1 MTSLLLTQR
10 SSTKIIFGLLCV
22 LFLNTVF
29 AQIEIPKIIDP
40 VTDITNTIDR
50 DDYVQLRKQIVRF
63 EDSTSNQIVVL
74 IIPTLGENDIR
85 EFGIKTL
92 EQNKIGQKGNDNGIL
107 LLIAKNDRKVSIE
120 VGYGLE
126 GVLTDAI
133 CEQII
138 RNEMLPEFKDGNYT
152 KGISAAIQTM
162 MLATK
167 GEYTAEKKNEN
178 NSGWFGVV
186 IVFAVILVAVF
197 GAARGRQYG
206 VTSSGYRRHNDWWG
220 GGFGG
225 GLGGGGGFGS
235 FGGSGGGSSWSGG
248 GGSFGGGG
256 ASGSW

>member
-1 MTSLLLTQR
+1 MISSLSTQR
-10 SSTKIIFGLLCV
+10 SSAKFIFGLLCV
-22 LFLNTVF
+22 LFLNAAF

-40 VTDITNTIDR
+40 VTDLTNTIDR
-50 DDYVQLRKQIVRF
+50 DDYVKLRKQIVRF

-107 LLIAKNDRKVSIE
+107 LLIVKDDRKVSIE

-138 RNEMLPEFKDGNYT
+138 RKEIRPEFRDGNYT

-162 MLATK
+162 MLATT
-167 GEYTAEKKNEN
+167 GEYTAEKKNEK
-178 NSGWFGVV
+178 NSGWYGVV
-186 IVFAVILVAVF
+186 IVLAVILSAIV
-197 GAARGRQYG
+197 GASRGRQYG
-206 VTSSGYRRHNDWWG
+206 VTSSGYRRHNNWWG

-225 GLGGGGGFGS
+225 GFGSVGGGGG
-235 FGGSGGGSSWSGG
+235 GGWSAGGGR
-248 GGSFGGGG
+248 FGGGG

>member
-1 MTSLLLTQR
+1 MISSLSTQR
-10 SSTKIIFGLLCV
+10 SSAKFIFGLLCV
-22 LFLNTVF
+22 LFLNAAF

-40 VTDITNTIDR
+40 VTDLTNTIDR
-50 DDYVQLRKQIVRF
+50 DDYVKLRKQIVRF

-107 LLIAKNDRKVSIE
+107 LLIVKDDRKVSIE

-138 RNEMLPEFKDGNYT
+138 RKEIRPEFRDGNYT

-167 GEYTAEKKNEN
+167 GEYTAEKKNEK
-178 NSGWFGVV
+178 NSGWYGVV
-186 IVFAVILVAVF
+186 IVLAVILSAIV
-197 GAARGRQYG
+197 GASRGRQYG
-206 VTSSGYRRHNDWWG
+206 VTSSGYRRHNNWWG

-225 GLGGGGGFGS
+225 GFGSVGGGGG
-235 FGGSGGGSSWSGG
+235 GGWSAGGGR
-248 GGSFGGGG
+248 FGGGG

>member
-1 MTSLLLTQR
+1 MTSLFLTQR
-10 SSTKIIFGLLCV
+10 SSAKITFGLLCV
-22 LFLNTVF
+22 LFLNTAF
-29 AQIEIPKIIDP
+29 AQIDIPKIIDP
-40 VTDITNTIDR
+40 VTDLTNTIDR

-74 IIPTLGENDIR
+74 MIPTLGENDIR

-92 EQNKIGQKGNDNGIL
+92 ELNKIGQKGKDNGIL
-107 LLIAKNDRKVSIE
+107 LLIAKDDRKVSIE

-133 CEQII
+133 CDQII
-138 RNEMLPEFKDGNYT
+138 RNEIRPEFKDGNYT
-152 KGISAAIQTM
+152 KGISAAIQTII
-162 MLATK
+162 LVTK
-167 GEYTAEKKNEN
+167 GEYTAEGKKGKK
-178 NSGWFGVV
+178 SGWFGVV
-186 IVFAVILVAVF
+186 IVLAVIIFAIF
-197 GAARGRQYG
+197 GASRGRQYG

-225 GLGGGGGFGS
+225 GFGSGGGFSGGGGG
-235 FGGSGGGSSWSGG
+235 GGWSGG

>member
-1 MTSLLLTQR
+1 MISSLSTQR
-10 SSTKIIFGLLCV
+10 SSAKFIFGLLCV
-22 LFLNTVF
+22 LFLNAAF

-40 VTDITNTIDR
+40 VTDLTNTIDR
-50 DDYVQLRKQIVRF
+50 DDYVKLRKQIVRF

-107 LLIAKNDRKVSIE
+107 LLIVKDDRKVSIE

-138 RNEMLPEFKDGNYT
+138 RKEIRPEFRDGNYT

-167 GEYTAEKKNEN
+167 GEYTAEKKNEK
-178 NSGWFGVV
+178 NSGWYGVV
-186 IVFAVILVAVF
+186 IVLAVILSAIV
-197 GAARGRQYG
+197 GASRGRQYG
-206 VTSSGYRRHNDWWG
+206 VTSSGYRRHNNWWG

-225 GLGGGGGFGS
+225 GFGSVGGGGGGWS
-235 FGGSGGGSSWSGG
+235 AGGGR
-248 GGSFGGGG
+248 FGGGG

>member
-1 MTSLLLTQR
+1 MTSSLSTQR

-22 LFLNTVF
+22 LFLNTAF
-29 AQIEIPKIIDP
+29 AQVEIPKIIDP
-40 VTDITNTIDR
+40 VTDLTKTIGQVE
-50 DDYVQLRKQIVRF
+50 YVKLRKQIIQF

-92 EQNKIGQKGNDNGIL
+92 EQNKIGQKGKDNGIL
-107 LLIAKNDRKVSIE
+107 ILVAKDDRKVSIE

-133 CEQII
+133 CDRII
-138 RNEMLPEFKDGNYT
+138 RNEIRPEFKDGNYA

-162 MLATK
+162 ILVTK
-167 GEYTAEKKNEN
+167 GEYTAEGKKRK
-178 NSGWFGVV
+178 NSGWYGVL
-186 IVFAVILVAVF
+186 IVVAVILFAIF

-225 GLGGGGGFGS
+225 GFGSGGGFGG
-235 FGGSGGGSSWSGG
+235 GGSGGSWSGG